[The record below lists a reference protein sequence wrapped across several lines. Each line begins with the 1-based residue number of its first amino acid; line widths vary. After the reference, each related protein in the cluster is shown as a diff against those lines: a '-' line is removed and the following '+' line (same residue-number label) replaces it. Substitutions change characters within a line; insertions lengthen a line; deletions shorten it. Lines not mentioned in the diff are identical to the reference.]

1 VGEHIFVAAGKP
13 LRMTISSGVTQFDPL
28 RHDAT
33 TLFEEADLGLYESK
47 RSGRNQVRAYGLGPM
62 NAVMLEATP

>member
-1 VGEHIFVAAGKP
+1 
-13 LRMTISSGVTQFDPL
+13 MTISSGVTQFDPR

-62 NAVMLEATP
+62 NAVMLEATS